1 MSRVIAIANQ
11 KGGVGKTT
19 TTINLGAALAEKGRK
34 TLLVDMDPQGALS
47 ISLGVNSYALEH
59 TLYNAL
65 IDSRV
70 SLQSIIHPVR
80 TNLDLVPSNIDLAA
94 AEVELIS
101 AIAREYIFKE
111 ELEPV
116 KAAYDYVLID
126 CSPSLGLLTINALT
140 AADGVI
146 IPLQC
151 EYLALRG
158 MKVLIETIEKVKVK
172 LNPKLKLM
180 GILGTMYNTR
190 TLHAQEVLGEI
201 RSVFGDKVYD
211 VVIKS
216 SVRFAE
222 APVVHRPI
230 LEYDSR
236 HEGAQAYRALAEVII
251 DDEKESQR

>member
-101 AIAREYIFKE
+101 AIAREYIFRE

-116 KAAYDYVLID
+116 KVAYDYVLID

-222 APVVHRPI
+222 APVVQRPI